1 MPVTY
6 RTSEKGINLIKHFEG
21 LRLSAY
27 TCSAGVLTIGYG
39 TTAGVKEGQVI
50 TKDRAEELLLDDVKR
65 FEDQVLRL
73 VKVPLTQGQLDA
85 LVSFTYNL
93 GAANLGN
100 STLLRLLNA
109 GDYKG
114 AAAQFDRWTKAG
126 GKALPG
132 LVKRRAAE
140 RALFEGKP

>member
-1 MPVTY
+1 
-6 RTSEKGINLIKHFEG
+6 LIKSFEG

-27 TCSAGVLTIGYG
+27 KCPADVWTIGYG
-39 TTAGVKEGQVI
+39 TTAGVKEGQII
-50 TKDRAEELLLDDVKR
+50 TKERAEELLRDDVKR

-126 GKALPG
+126 GKELPG

-140 RALFEGKP
+140 RALFEGKS